1 MPRWLFIVVPLALVA
16 LLAAGLLW
24 LKPLDGLTAGTP
36 PAEDMAIERVM
47 LDDQG
52 IHVWLRA
59 TGSEPVSLAQV
70 QVDGAYWTFKQNPP
84 GPIGQLSSVR
94 LDIDYP
100 WVDGDAHALTFV
112 TGAGATFD
120 HEIGVARATPKAGGN
135 FWSLVL
141 LGLIVGPIPV
151 GIGLMFRP
159 AIRSAGQ
166 AAIQFLLGLTI
177 GLLAF
182 LLIDTVKEGL
192 EAAENAIGGLGASS
206 LFWAAAGLSLLGLM
220 AIGRREGKPPEGL
233 RLALFI
239 AIGIGL
245 HNLGEGLAIG
255 AALTAG
261 EVALASYLVMG
272 FALHN
277 VTEGVGIAVPLG
289 AAAIGLP
296 ALAGLA
302 AVAGVPAIL
311 GTLMGVSAYAP
322 HLAALAFGIGA
333 GAIAQVIIEL
343 SLQLSGRLGGA
354 NGLLA
359 RGSVAGITAGVAVM
373 YVTSLV
379 IQG

>member
-1 MPRWLFIVVPLALVA
+1 MPRSLSIIIPLLLVA
-16 LLAAGLLW
+16 ALAAGLLW
-24 LKPLDGLTAGTP
+24 LKPLDGLSAGTP
-36 PAEDMAIERVM
+36 PAEDVAIERVM
-47 LDDQG
+47 LDSEG

-59 TGSEPVSLAQV
+59 SGSEPVSLAQV
-70 QVDGAYWTFKQNPP
+70 QVDGAYWTFTQHPK
-84 GPIGQLSSVR
+84 GPISRLSSAR

-100 WVDGDAHALTFV
+100 WVEGDAHALTFV
-112 TGAGATFD
+112 TGAGTTFD
-120 HEIGVARATPKAGGN
+120 HEIAVARTTPKAGGN
-135 FWSLVL
+135 FWALVL

-159 AIRSAGQ
+159 TIRSAGKT
-166 AAIQFLLGLTI
+166 AIQFLLGLTI

-182 LLIDTVKEGL
+182 LLIDTIEEGL
-192 EAAENAIGGLGASS
+192 ESAEQAIGGLGASS
-206 LFWAAAGLSLLGLM
+206 LFWASAGLSLLGLM
-220 AIGRREGKPPEGL
+220 ALGRRDGKPPQGL

-255 AALTAG
+255 ASLSAG

-302 AVAGVPAIL
+302 AVAGVPATV
-311 GTLMGVSAYAP
+311 GTLLGVSAYAP

-343 SLQLSGRLGGA
+343 SLQLSGRLGGEQ
-354 NGLLA
+354 GLLA
-359 RGSVAGITAGVAVM
+359 RGSVAGIAAGVAVM